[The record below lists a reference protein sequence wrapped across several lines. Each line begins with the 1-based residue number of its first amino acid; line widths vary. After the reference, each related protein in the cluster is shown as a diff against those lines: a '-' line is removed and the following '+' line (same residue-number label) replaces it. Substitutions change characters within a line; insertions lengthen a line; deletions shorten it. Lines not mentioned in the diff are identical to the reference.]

1 MIKLKYT
8 LFIKYNLTHL
18 TQFIKFNLIKLNI
31 IKYFCGG
38 IVMENI
44 DIGKKVEKFRKE
56 KGLSSRELAKLAD
69 ITPSM
74 LSQIER
80 GLANPSIS
88 TLKILAKCLDVPTF
102 SFLLED
108 INTSHLVVRSNERKT
123 MKVKELTYSLVSPD
137 FTGNLATAI
146 MEVPPMMSSSDTPL
160 AHKGEEVAYVLEGK
174 IKVYLDEEVYV
185 LEKEDSVKIPSHLK
199 HKWDNPFDEKAV
211 ILFSVTPPV
220 F

>member
-1 MIKLKYT
+1 
-8 LFIKYNLTHL
+8 
-18 TQFIKFNLIKLNI
+18 
-31 IKYFCGG
+31 
-38 IVMENI
+38 MENI
-44 DIGKKVEKFRKE
+44 DIGKKVEKFRKA
-56 KGLSSRELAKLAD
+56 KGLSSRELAKLAE

-102 SFLLED
+102 SFLLEE

-146 MEVPPMMSSSDTPL
+146 PPMKSSSESPL

-174 IKVYLDEEVYV
+174 IKVYLEEEVYV
-185 LEKEDSVKIPSHLK
+185 LEKGDSVKIPSHLK
-199 HKWDNPFDEKAV
+199 HKWDNPFEEKAV

>member
-31 IKYFCGG
+31 IKHLLRRNHHGKHRYW
-38 IVMENI
+38 
-44 DIGKKVEKFRKE
+44 KKVEKFRKE

-69 ITPSM
+69 VTPSM

-146 MEVPPMMSSSDTPL
+146 MEVPPMMSSSETPL

-211 ILFSVTPPV
+211 ILFSVTPPL